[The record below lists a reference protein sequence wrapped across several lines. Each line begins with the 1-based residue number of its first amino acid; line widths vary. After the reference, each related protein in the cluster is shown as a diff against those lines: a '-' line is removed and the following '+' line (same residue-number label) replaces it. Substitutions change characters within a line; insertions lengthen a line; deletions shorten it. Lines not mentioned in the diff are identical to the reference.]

1 MSACRSAGANSPKVS
16 KGFAHHTSSGS
27 DRWSVPYLPIDPA
40 DVGGRGA
47 LRGGPGRVRPRGVG
61 GGGAVRGEPGA

>member
-40 DVGGRGA
+40 DVGGTRCA
-47 LRGGPGRVRPRGVG
+47 GGRARTRPPSR
-61 GGGAVRGEPGA
+61 RRWRRCCPR